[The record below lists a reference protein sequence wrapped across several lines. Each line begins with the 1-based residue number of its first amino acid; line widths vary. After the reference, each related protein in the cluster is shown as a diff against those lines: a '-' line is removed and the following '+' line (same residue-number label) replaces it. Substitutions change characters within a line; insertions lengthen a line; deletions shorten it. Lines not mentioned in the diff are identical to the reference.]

1 MGELEREN
9 KELHDSSHKREI
21 FGFTTLE
28 RRFLWWIYDYK
39 ILYHILTT
47 AKIVPVDTGE
57 EDVAFNP
64 LKLQAVA
71 SICEQLPYQV
81 LYLSTRLNVGRKLQT
96 LLQRKESHPTVAYV
110 L

>member
-1 MGELEREN
+1 MGELEGERTRN
-9 KELHDSSHKREI
+9 YMTTPTSEI

-28 RRFLWWIYDYK
+28 KGYLWWIYDYK
-39 ILYHILTT
+39 IYHLLTT
-47 AKIVPVDTGE
+47 AKIIPVDVGE

-81 LYLSTRLNVGRKLQT
+81 LYLSTRLNVGRKL
-96 LLQRKESHPTVAYV
+96 
-110 L
+110 